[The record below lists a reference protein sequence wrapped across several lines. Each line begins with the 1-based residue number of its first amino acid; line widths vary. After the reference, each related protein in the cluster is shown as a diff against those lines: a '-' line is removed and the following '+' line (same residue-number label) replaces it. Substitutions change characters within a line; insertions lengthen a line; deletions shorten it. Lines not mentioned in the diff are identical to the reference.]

1 MLALEV
7 AARMAGVVCRKA
19 FIRRCARIQVL
30 LAAPFVMQ
38 CGARFTS
45 YLALTPMDIA
55 HDLQSIAA
63 QEKAL
68 VFPQFDADRAWQVGA
83 YLHEIAKARGIAVAI
98 DVRTFGQPLFFSALE
113 GATPDNVDWVRRKN
127 NTVAHFRRSSY
138 AIGLKMQ
145 LAGSTLAE
153 KHGLP
158 ATEYASHGGA
168 FPLTVAGAGVIG
180 SVTVSG
186 LPQRADHELV
196 VEALCAQLGHDYSKL
211 ALAKA

>member
-1 MLALEV
+1 
-7 AARMAGVVCRKA
+7 
-19 FIRRCARIQVL
+19 
-30 LAAPFVMQ
+30 
-38 CGARFTS
+38 
-45 YLALTPMDIA
+45 MDIA
-55 HDLQSIAA
+55 HDLQSILA

-68 VFPQFDADRAWQVGA
+68 VFPRFDTDRAWQLGA
-83 YLHEIAKARGIAVAI
+83 WLHEVAKARGAALAI

-113 GATPDNVDWVRRKN
+113 GATPDNVDWARRKGN
-127 NTVAHFRRSSY
+127 VVAHFRRSSY
-138 AIGLKMQ
+138 AIGLRMQ
-145 LAGSTLAE
+145 QAGATLVD

-158 ATEYASHGGA
+158 ASEYASHGGA

-196 VEALCAQLGHDYSKL
+196 VEALCAQLELDYGKL